1 MELKENLVEDSRTT
15 VKMEEMS
22 ATDAPANNAA
32 IEDTAA
38 VVGANATAPAMAD
51 GAKVSTAS
59 VMRIDKLMER
69 LLSLLYRRD
78 LMSAVEVCKRW
89 NTIGEGPSLWKWVKL
104 RVTGGNLTN
113 MPVILGSRLAK
124 VEEIILDIAIS
135 KEVLLAM
142 EKHQGLN
149 VLRVSECNV
158 SDINS
163 DLLARVITGIEEVS
177 LEYTKLD
184 EKQWNAVFNSTKGAK
199 LKKLSII
206 VYSYGMD
213 LSLANPQSLA
223 EAASTLEKVKL
234 DSCGLTTEQSK
245 AMFDR
250 LAVESKLKSIEIRCT
265 YLSSVAV
272 QSLAMVVSQVQEAT
286 LFHTHLTT
294 QQITAIFNK
303 ATEEDSQLKV
313 LNLIG
318 NYLSQVNPH
327 VMAAAVN
334 KMDKV
339 DLGFGH
345 LNATQCNAIFGL
357 AAGKSKLKDL
367 DISDNDLSSVNKH
380 DMERAVNNM
389 EKINLECTELTNQQ
403 CIQIFKYAEN
413 ESNLKDMKIGRN
425 DLSAV
430 EPGSMTRAVSKMEEC
445 GLQSSKLTNQQ
456 VEDIFKHINEDCK
469 LKNLHMAGVNLS
481 SVDGDVIATA
491 VANLYQVNL
500 GYTNLTTPQLEAVL
514 MAIRSGRKLKVL
526 RLCGV
531 YLRSVQIESLVEKK
545 WTVENILPVLMTQ
558 EPFCSLQESYVRGF
572 NYVVIT
578 S

>member
-1 MELKENLVEDSRTT
+1 
-15 VKMEEMS
+15 
-22 ATDAPANNAA
+22 
-32 IEDTAA
+32 
-38 VVGANATAPAMAD
+38 
-51 GAKVSTAS
+51 
-59 VMRIDKLMER
+59 
-69 LLSLLYRRD
+69 
-78 LMSAVEVCKRW
+78 
-89 NTIGEGPSLWKWVKL
+89 
-104 RVTGGNLTN
+104 
-113 MPVILGSRLAK
+113 MPVILGLPRFAK
-124 VEEIILDIAIS
+124 VGEIVLVEVIS

-149 VLRVSECNV
+149 VLQVSRCNV
-158 SDINS
+158 SDIDS
-163 DLLARVITGIEEVS
+163 DLLARVITGIEEVI
-177 LEYTKLD
+177 LEDTKLD
-184 EKQWNAVFNSTKGAK
+184 EKQWNAIFNSTKGAK
-199 LKKLSII
+199 LKKLSILASI
-206 VYSYGMD
+206 FAYEGM
-213 LSLANPQSLA
+213 LSVANPQSLA
-223 EAASTLEKVKL
+223 EAVSTLEKVKL
-234 DSCGLTTEQSK
+234 DRVLTTEQSK

-250 LAVESKLKSIEIRCT
+250 LAVESKLKSKFKLKSLDIGWT
-265 YLSSVAV
+265 DLSSVAI
-272 QSLAMVVSQVQEAT
+272 QSLAMVVSQVEEAT
-286 LFHTHLTT
+286 LELTT
-294 QQITAIFNK
+294 QQIIAIFNK

-430 EPGSMTRAVSKMEEC
+430 EPGSMARAVSKMEEC

-456 VEDIFKHINEDCK
+456 AEDIFKHINEDCK